1 MPEAAPGG
9 AGLAR
14 GAGGAGA
21 RQLALRQ
28 VPARGAGLQ
37 QALGRRVQRGRAAQQ
52 LLGQGSH
59 GGLGLHVGRGQG
71 LAQAGLQQ
79 RQRAGAPGQG
89 LRAAVRAAADQQ
101 LRALGLAGEVELQLA
116 RLGAAL
122 GDDAR
127 HRPAGGVQ
135 RLQVRGQPAAVAHG
149 HPGGAARAGVGV
161 ECEVQLLGLVQQ
173 LLFQQAGQGGAQ
185 PRRARAD
192 AARQLHA
199 VPGQLGGGQHR
210 HHLDAA
216 PGGGQQVGRG
226 GAVRAQV
233 LAVGGRGPGV
243 AGSRAG
249 RQGED
254 QQAHGGMA
262 DCRVGVRAAV
272 RRLAVWLL

>member
-9 AGLAR
+9 AGPAR

-37 QALGRRVQRGRAAQQ
+37 QALGRRVRGRAAQQ

-59 GGLGLHVGRGQG
+59 GGLGLHAGRGQG

-89 LRAAVRAAADQQ
+89 LGAAVRAAADQQ

-122 GDDAR
+122 GHDAR

-149 HPGGAARAGVGV
+149 HPGGAARAGVGASAK
-161 ECEVQLLGLVQQ
+161 CSCSGSSSSCSSSR
-173 LLFQQAGQGGAQ
+173 
-185 PRRARAD
+185 PARV
-192 AARQLHA
+192 ARS
-199 VPGQLGGGQHR
+199 
-210 HHLDAA
+210 
-216 PGGGQQVGRG
+216 RG
-226 GAVRAQV
+226 E
-233 LAVGGRGPGV
+233 RGPTPRGSCTRCQDSWV
-243 AGSRAG
+243 AGNTATTSTPRPAAGSRSA
-249 RQGED
+249 
-254 QQAHGGMA
+254 
-262 DCRVGVRAAV
+262 AAV
-272 RRLAVWLL
+272 PCALRCWPSADVAQA